1 MNVIWNV
8 SILDIERSYPLH
20 VLHQEA
26 PLLVFNDP
34 PFNTPLSFSFLC
46 KFIVE
51 TSFVVGWHLLEIYF
65 NPELVI
71 SDQSG
76 DRIKNIYKIE
86 KKKLKKTPY
95 KTRKR
100 KLFSLISWSSSI
112 KQSFQIRLSLGIFE
126 EFGWH
131 GGRGSSVV
139 INWTSSLT
147 WSHIR

>member
-46 KFIVE
+46 NFIVE

-86 KKKLKKTPY
+86 KKKLKKNPLQN
-95 KTRKR
+95 KK
-100 KLFSLISWSSSI
+100 KKVVLFDELII
-112 KQSFQIRLSLGIFE
+112 KYQTKFSNKIKPWNIWRI
-126 EFGWH
+126 W
-131 GGRGSSVV
+131 
-139 INWTSSLT
+139 LT
-147 WSHIR
+147 WRERQLCCY